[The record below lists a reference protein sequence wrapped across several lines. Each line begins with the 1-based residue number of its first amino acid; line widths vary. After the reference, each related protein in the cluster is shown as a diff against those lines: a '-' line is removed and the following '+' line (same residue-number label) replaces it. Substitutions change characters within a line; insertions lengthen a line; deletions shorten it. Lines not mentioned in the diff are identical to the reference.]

1 MSFIKD
7 HPNITPVLKLHIIN
21 LEANA
26 NIIKNENN
34 NLTLQKI

>member
-7 HPNITPVLKLHIIN
+7 HQNITPVLKLHILN

-26 NIIKNENN
+26 NILKNENN
-34 NLTLQKI
+34 SLSLQKI